1 MALNQVTYYKNQN
14 WNQRDSEHLEF
25 SSLKSFSH
33 GSVGKE
39 STCNVGDRFD
49 PWVGKVPWI
58 REQLPSCSILA
69 WRIPWTIQSMGSQPT
84 SLDCNSMMVGVRI
97 SMSWLLHY

>member
-25 SSLKSFSH
+25 SSLKNFSH

-69 WRIPWTIQSMGSQPT
+69 WRIPWTIQSMGSQR
-84 SLDCNSMMVGVRI
+84 VR
-97 SMSWLLHY
+97 HD